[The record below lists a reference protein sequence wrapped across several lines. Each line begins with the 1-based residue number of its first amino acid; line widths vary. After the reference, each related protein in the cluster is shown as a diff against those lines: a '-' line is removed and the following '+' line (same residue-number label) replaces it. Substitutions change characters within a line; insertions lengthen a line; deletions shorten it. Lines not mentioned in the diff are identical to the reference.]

1 MSTRNCS
8 VYSNDKTTLLRHT
21 TFVWPSYDFCATLF
35 FQKLV
40 YVTFI
45 RPSCD
50 FCKTLVCY
58 DSKVSQ
64 SLVVWLRGLYFL
76 SFFSRINRF
85 WSVTKKNTSKAWD
98 ALKAKDTHIA
108 FHPRMENSVCTLFFN
123 ASLFFLRPKK
133 SQCPVQQWSV
143 LILRIQRKGHFMF
156 LFALFSWLELAAK
169 YP

>member
-98 ALKAKDTHIA
+98 ALKAEDTHIA

-123 ASLFFLRPKK
+123 ASLFLRPKK

-143 LILRIQRKGHFMF
+143 LILRIQWKGHFMF